1 MSESNQ
7 YTLVVSISGGFEIL
21 DISNQKDVKVLSK
34 VIIASGSD
42 PAKAAI
48 TPDEKFIFFP
58 VYTGSTGYYIYDV
71 SKIR

>member
-1 MSESNQ
+1 
-7 YTLVVSISGGFEIL
+7 VVSVSSGFEIL
-21 DISNQKDVKVLSK
+21 DVSNQKDVKVLSK

-42 PAKAAI
+42 PSKAAI

-58 VYTGSTGYYIYDV
+58 VYTGLTGYYIYDV